1 MEKLRRAPFDIE
13 ESEVQ
18 DCCDDP
24 QVIEAEG
31 NKICTNCGLIY
42 GKSYVSQEERAYTQE
57 EVKNRR
63 RTEPRWRS
71 FGPRTIISGTS
82 QDHKGNTLIP
92 RKAALFN
99 RLSKIQG
106 SLINSIERNYWESKP
121 KLTNLAKKLN
131 LPDYVTETAWKIYS
145 EVAKLKLTMGRSIDG
160 FVTASIYA
168 AIRIH
173 EFPRVLEEVVD
184 VSLVP
189 IRAIHKSLA
198 LILRKVLKELNLSY
212 KPITPKPLIFRFG
225 NELGL
230 SVQVQ
235 NEAVNLLRDARKR
248 GLITTGKDPK
258 GFAAALLFLTAR
270 NTNNPKTQSQI
281 SQVARITEVTLR
293 TRAKQIKQYV
303 KI

>member
-1 MEKLRRAPFDIE
+1 MKKILFDTE
-13 ESEVQ
+13 DCEVHN
-18 DCCDDP
+18 CCDDP
-24 QVIEAEG
+24 QVIETEG
-31 NKICTNCGLIY
+31 NKICQNCGLIH

-71 FGPRTIISGTS
+71 FGPRTVISGTS
-82 QDHKGNTLIP
+82 QDHKGYTLVP
-92 RKAALFN
+92 RKAALYN

-131 LPDYVTETAWKIYS
+131 LPEYVTETAWKIYS

-173 EFPRVLEEVVD
+173 EFPRVLEEVVE

-198 LILRKVLKELNLSY
+198 LILRRVLKTLNLSY

-230 SVQVQ
+230 SVRIQ
-235 NEAVNLLRDARKR
+235 NDAVNLLKEARKH
-248 GLITTGKDPK
+248 GLVTTGKDPK
-258 GFAAALLFLTAR
+258 GFAAALLFLTAK
-270 NTNNPKTQSQI
+270 NTDESKTQSQI

-293 TRAKQIKQYV
+293 TRAKQIKQYINV
-303 KI
+303 